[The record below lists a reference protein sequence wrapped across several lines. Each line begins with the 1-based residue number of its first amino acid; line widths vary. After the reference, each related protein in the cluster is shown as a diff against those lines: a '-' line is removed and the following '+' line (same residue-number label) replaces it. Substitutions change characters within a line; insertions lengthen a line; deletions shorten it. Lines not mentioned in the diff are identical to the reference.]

1 MPGPAT
7 GEVYT
12 FAEGKLFLYASAS
25 GATTGSG
32 IGFAENARLRLTY
45 GWHNYRTLDGVY
57 HDLLTGQRADLSIG
71 TLYADRV
78 LFALVNASA
87 AVNARFEGSQPSLG
101 RSALFVL
108 YSGAVD
114 NFEIEQANAQNW
126 RAAYGMHANT
136 WSAFGQ

>member
-1 MPGPAT
+1 MPVNAT
-7 GEVYT
+7 GEVYSW
-12 FAEGKLFLYASAS
+12 AEGTLLLYASAS

-45 GWHNYRTLDGVY
+45 GWYNYRTLDGAY
-57 HDLLTGQRADLSIG
+57 HDLITGQRADLTIG
-71 TLYADRV
+71 TLYADRA

-108 YSGAVD
+108 YSGVVD
-114 NFEIEQANAQNW
+114 ICEIEQANAQNW
-126 RAAYGMHANT
+126 RAVYGMHANA